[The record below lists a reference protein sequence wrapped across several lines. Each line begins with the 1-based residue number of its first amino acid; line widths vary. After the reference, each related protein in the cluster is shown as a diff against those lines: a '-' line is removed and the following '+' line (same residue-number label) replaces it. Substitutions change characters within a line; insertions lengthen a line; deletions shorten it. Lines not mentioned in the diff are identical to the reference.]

1 MNFLAT
7 LLSCSALLFILPPL
21 APVEWQGEK
30 TYDFG
35 DIRQGE
41 PVVYEFKYTNTGTAP
56 LVIDNVRVACGCT
69 TPDWEETPLPT
80 DSTGIIRVEYD
91 ARDEGYF
98 RKYIKV
104 YFNGYRK
111 AEKLYIEGYV
121 EPN

>member
-7 LLSCSALLFILPPL
+7 LLSFSALLFILPPL
-21 APVEWQGEK
+21 APVEWQGEM

-41 PVVYEFKYTNTGTAP
+41 PVVYEFMYTNTGTAP
-56 LVIDNVRVACGCT
+56 LLIDNVRVACGCT
-69 TPDWEETPLPT
+69 TPYWEEAPLAP

-111 AEKLYIEGYV
+111 AEKLHIEGYV